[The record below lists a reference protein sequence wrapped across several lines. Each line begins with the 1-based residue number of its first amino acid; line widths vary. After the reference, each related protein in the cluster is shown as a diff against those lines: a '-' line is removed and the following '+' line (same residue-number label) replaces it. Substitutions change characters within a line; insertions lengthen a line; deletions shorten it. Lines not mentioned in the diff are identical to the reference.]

1 MIGQRASLT
10 KIISGDD
17 VKHFAE
23 ISMDHNPIHL
33 DEEYAKTTIFGRK
46 IVHGFLV
53 GSFIS
58 AVLANKL
65 PGHGSIYLNQEMNF
79 KKPVFIGDEI
89 TAEVEIIE
97 IIKPT
102 IYKLATKC
110 VNQNGEVVIDGFA
123 VIKKV

>member
-79 KKPVFIGDEI
+79 KRPVFIGDEI

>member
-1 MIGQRASLT
+1 MIGQKASLRKVIT
-10 KIISGDD
+10 QED
-17 VKHFAE
+17 VIRFSE
-23 ISMDHNPIHL
+23 ISMDSNPIHL
-33 DEEYAKTTIFGRK
+33 DDEYAKTTIFGRK

-89 TAEVEIIE
+89 TAEVEVVE

-110 VNQNGEVVIDGFA
+110 MNQNGDIVIDGFA
-123 VIKKV
+123 FIKKV

>member
-1 MIGQRASLT
+1 MLGNKASLT
-10 KIISGDD
+10 KKISTED
-17 VKHFAE
+17 VIRFAE

-33 DEEYAKTTIFGRK
+33 DEEYAKKTIFGRK

-65 PGHGSIYLNQEMNF
+65 PGHGSIYINQEMNF
-79 KKPVFIGDEI
+79 KRPVFIGDEI
-89 TAEVEIIE
+89 TAEVEVIE

-102 IYKLATKC
+102 IYKLSTKC
-110 VNQNGEVVIDGFA
+110 FNQNGDVVIDGFA